1 MPDVFVARQPIY
13 NRSLDV
19 VAYELLFRDSD
30 GGQAVITDSEAATS
44 KVILNSFTEIG
55 LENIVGNR
63 RAFINVSKRFLLE
76 GSSTL
81 LDLLP
86 ANRIVLE
93 LLEDVEPDEEL
104 LDVLRNLSAQKYTL
118 ALDDFTYDE
127 SLQCLVD
134 VARIVKL
141 DMVAMDR
148 PAVEEHVARL
158 RPLGLKLLAEKVET
172 HDDFEFC
179 KGVGFDYYQG
189 YFFCKPKTIS
199 GRSVA
204 TNQLIKLRLMSQLQA
219 ADVGF
224 DELEDIISC
233 DVGLSYRL
241 LRYINSAFFS
251 LPREVASIRQ
261 ALVLLGQRNI
271 RKWAT
276 LLVLADVDND
286 KPHELM
292 VTGLIRARM
301 CELVGQARG
310 GLDADTYFTTGLFSV
325 VDAMMDSTMEAIL
338 GELPLSEDIRQALLD
353 HSGPAGEVLHA
364 VLAFERGDIG
374 EVAESLRTNAPLQ
387 EAYLQAVAWA
397 REVSGGLPSDQL
409 PAAA

>member
-19 VAYELLFRDSD
+19 VAYELLFRDRD
-30 GGQAVITDSEAATS
+30 GGHAVITDPEAATS

-63 RAFINVSKRFLLE
+63 KAFINVSKRFLLE

-93 LLEDVEPDEEL
+93 LLEDVDPDEEL
-104 LDVLRNLSAQKYTL
+104 LEVLRQLSARRYTL
-118 ALDDFTYDE
+118 ALDDFTYDD

-134 VARIVKL
+134 VARIIKL
-141 DMVAMDR
+141 DLVALDR
-148 PAVEEHVARL
+148 ATVEEHVDRL
-158 RPLGLKLLAEKVET
+158 RPHGLKLLAEKVET
-172 HDDFEFC
+172 HEDFEFA

-204 TNQLIKLRLMSQLQA
+204 TNQLIKLRLVSQLQA

-276 LLVLADVDND
+276 LLVLADVDNE
-286 KPHELM
+286 KPQELM

-301 CELVGQARG
+301 CELVGEARG

-338 GELPLSEDIRQALLD
+338 EELPLSEEIRQALLEHD
-353 HSGPAGEVLHA
+353 GPAGEVLHA
-364 VLAFERGDIG
+364 VLAFERGEIG
-374 EVAESLRTNAPLQ
+374 EVAERLRESAPLQ
-387 EAYLQAVAWA
+387 AAYLEAVAWA

>member
-13 NRSLDV
+13 NRALDV

-30 GGQAVITDSEAATS
+30 GGHAVITDPEAATS

-104 LDVLRNLSAQKYTL
+104 LEVLRNLSDRKYTL
-118 ALDDFTYDE
+118 ALDDFTWNE

-141 DMVAMDR
+141 DLVALDR
-148 PAVEEHVARL
+148 PAIEEHVERL

-172 HDDFEFC
+172 HEDFEFC

-204 TNQLIKLRLMSQLQA
+204 TNQLIKLRLVSQLQG

-286 KPHELM
+286 KPQELM

-301 CELVGQARG
+301 CELVGEARG

-338 GELPLSEDIRQALLD
+338 GELPLSEDIRQALLEQT
-353 HSGPAGEVLHA
+353 GPAGEVLQA
-364 VLAFERGDIG
+364 VVAFERGEIG
-374 EVAESLRTNAPLQ
+374 RVAESLRAAAPLQ
-387 EAYLQAVAWA
+387 EAYPQATAW
-397 REVSGGLPSDQL
+397 R
-409 PAAA
+409 

>member
-1 MPDVFVARQPIY
+1 
-13 NRSLDV
+13 
-19 VAYELLFRDSD
+19 
-30 GGQAVITDSEAATS
+30 
-44 KVILNSFTEIG
+44 
-55 LENIVGNR
+55 
-63 RAFINVSKRFLLE
+63 
-76 GSSTL
+76 
-81 LDLLP
+81 
-86 ANRIVLE
+86 
-93 LLEDVEPDEEL
+93 VE
-104 LDVLRNLSAQKYTL
+104 
-118 ALDDFTYDE
+118 
-127 SLQCLVD
+127 

-141 DMVAMDR
+141 DLMALERQAVA
-148 PAVEEHVARL
+148 EHVERL

-172 HDDFEFC
+172 HEDLEFC
-179 KGVGFDYYQG
+179 RQLGFDYYQG

-204 TNQLIKLRLMSQLQA
+204 TNQLIKLRLVSQLQA

-286 KPHELM
+286 KPQELM

-301 CELVGQARG
+301 CELLGQARG

-338 GELPLSEDIRQALLD
+338 GELPLSEDIRAALLE
-353 HSGPAGEVLHA
+353 HSGSPGEVLHT
-364 VLAFERGDIG
+364 VLAFERGEIG
-374 EVAESLRTNAPLQ
+374 EVAERLRESAPLQ
-387 EAYLQAVAWA
+387 AAYLQSVAWA
-397 REVSGGLPSDQL
+397 REVSGGLPSDQPVGGL
-409 PAAA
+409 PPAA